1 MFGFRAGKRFSGD
14 NGSSTYLPNDFER
27 LIYQEPEH
35 TYLPSN
41 HGNRQCHPS
50 LKFKKPSLFSALQTL
65 LNTTLMDDSG

>member
-50 LKFKKPSLFSALQTL
+50 SHEFEV
-65 LNTTLMDDSG
+65 